1 MHSIPWAV
9 DHDDAAGIMVWPG
22 PQITQRW
29 IMATSENDRLTELL
43 CSRLCHDLISPLSA
57 ITNGIELVS
66 EGDKATFDDAIG
78 LIGSSARQGASRL
91 AYFRLA
97 LGAGGTEA
105 GTAFGIVRKAVDEYF
120 EDRKL
125 RIDWVEPAPAQDA
138 PLGRQVRKLLLNLM
152 LVAGECAQRDA
163 SIAAQVFPGKPQ
175 IKISIKGGRS
185 KMRDDVRT
193 GFDSKLDVEG
203 MTVRNVIAWNSRK
216 LAEGLG
222 LQLTVV
228 EDGQTAVELNVA

>member
-1 MHSIPWAV
+1 MAT
-9 DHDDAAGIMVWPG
+9 DHDDAAGIMVWPW
-22 PQITQRW
+22 PQTTQRW
-29 IMATSENDRLTELL
+29 IMATPENERLTELL

-78 LIGSSARQGASRL
+78 LIGASARQGTSRL

-97 LGAGGTEA
+97 LGAGGTES
-105 GTAFGIVRKAVDEYF
+105 GTAFGIVRKAIDEYF

-125 RIDWVEPAPAQDA
+125 RIAWIDPVPQQDA
-138 PLGRQVRKLLLNLM
+138 PFERQMRKLLLNLM

-163 SIAAQVFPGKPQ
+163 SISAEVVPEKPQ
-175 IKISIKGGRS
+175 IKISITGGRS
-185 KMRDDVRT
+185 KLRDDVRT
-193 GFDSKLDVEG
+193 GFDPKLGVDA

-222 LQLTVV
+222 LHLTVV
-228 EDGQTAVELNVA
+228 EDGQTSVELSVN

>member
-1 MHSIPWAV
+1 
-9 DHDDAAGIMVWPG
+9 MV
-22 PQITQRW
+22 I
-29 IMATSENDRLTELL
+29 SESERLTELL

-57 ITNGIELVS
+57 ITNGIELVG

-97 LGAGGTEA
+97 LGAGGTEG
-105 GTAFGIVRKAVDEYF
+105 GTAFGIVRRAIDDYF

-125 RIDWVEPAPAQDA
+125 RIGWVEPIPSQDA
-138 PLGRQVRKLLLNLM
+138 PLERQFRKLVLNLM

-163 SIAAQVFPGKPQ
+163 VISAQVLPDKSKLT
-175 IKISIKGGRS
+175 IAIKGGRC
-185 KMRDDVRT
+185 KLRDDVRT
-193 GFDSKLDVEG
+193 GFDPELDADG
-203 MTVRNVIAWNSRK
+203 MTVRNVVAWNCRK
-216 LAEGLG
+216 LADGLG

-228 EDGQTAVELNVA
+228 EDGQTSVELSVA